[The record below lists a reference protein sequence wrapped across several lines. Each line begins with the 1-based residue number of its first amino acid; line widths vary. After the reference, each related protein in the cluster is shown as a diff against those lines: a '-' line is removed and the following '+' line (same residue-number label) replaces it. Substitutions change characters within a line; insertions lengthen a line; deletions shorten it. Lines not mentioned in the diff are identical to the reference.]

1 MAEIGECCDDSHP
14 CLEGQGDCD
23 NDAECLGVLVCGA
36 DNCDR
41 SKFPTIGTNCC
52 EKQKGWILVGPYYI
66 YLIFKMWVLGILY
79 YHNLYSMIFFVVTLG
94 ISVTKLKDESCS
106 SRGYRMAET
115 KSECED
121 IAQRLGLLNT
131 EATSLDIADCNN
143 QGFYRCAYDSPT
155 KLFWIPNCADN
166 GTYGTN
172 VENLCVSGN

>member
-1 MAEIGECCDDSHP
+1 MIAQNFQL
-14 CLEGQGDCD
+14 LELIAARNKKVRLYRFHIDLQDVCSRNSVLPQLIFHDYLGYD
-23 NDAECLGVLVCGA
+23 LGV
-36 DNCDR
+36 
-41 SKFPTIGTNCC
+41 
-52 EKQKGWILVGPYYI
+52 
-66 YLIFKMWVLGILY
+66 
-79 YHNLYSMIFFVVTLG
+79 
-94 ISVTKLKDESCS
+94 SVIKLKDESCS